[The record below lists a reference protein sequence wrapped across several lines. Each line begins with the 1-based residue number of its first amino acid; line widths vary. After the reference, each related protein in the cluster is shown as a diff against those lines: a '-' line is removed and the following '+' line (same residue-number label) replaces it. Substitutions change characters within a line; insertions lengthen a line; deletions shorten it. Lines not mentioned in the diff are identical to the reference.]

1 MSGASLGAMR
11 DFFGRDRIAFD
22 VESPRFPGQPRH
34 FDGFSHAIDEVI
46 EARIWGG
53 IHFRKADVAGAEL
66 GAEVARWERRHY
78 FRQVRGH

>member
-1 MSGASLGAMR
+1 M
-11 DFFGRDRIAFD
+11 
-22 VESPRFPGQPRH
+22 
-34 FDGFSHAIDEVI
+34 I

-78 FRQVRGH
+78 FRRVRGH

>member
-1 MSGASLGAMR
+1 MR
-11 DFFGRDRIAFD
+11 DFFGTATGICIRRREP
-22 VESPRFPGQPRH
+22 VGSRGEPRH

-66 GAEVARWERRHY
+66 GAQVARWERRHY
-78 FRQVRGH
+78 FRRVRGH